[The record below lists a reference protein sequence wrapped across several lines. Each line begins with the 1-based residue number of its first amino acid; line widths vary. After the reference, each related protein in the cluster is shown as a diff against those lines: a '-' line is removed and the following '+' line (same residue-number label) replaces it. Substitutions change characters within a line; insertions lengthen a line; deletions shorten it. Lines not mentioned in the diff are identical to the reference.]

1 MLNTTKIERKRN
13 RKKIYHVKA
22 IHKEVATTILIPE
35 KVDFNTG
42 TTNRDKDVYPKWK
55 KKKTNSSGKYSIPKS
70 ECI

>member
-1 MLNTTKIERKRN
+1 M
-13 RKKIYHVKA
+13 KA
-22 IHKEVATTILIPE
+22 IYKEVTTTILIPE

-55 KKKTNSSGKYSIPKS
+55 KKKKTNSSGKYNIPES